1 MAKLKLS
8 DTWKP
13 FRGPNQMY
21 SITSCRF
28 GVKLVEMGRKP
39 HRSKRV
45 WLRICKNPG
54 WPPTVLMDRR
64 IFKKYTAIWKAQAGY
79 RLDEES
85 NIVPVT
91 FLRQDWIDFAT
102 GLDYYITPT
111 QTTTIT
117 GFKAFIAWQQAAL
130 SSQGLRWNAPLMFPY
145 YYPFVQ
151 WPDPPATYDP
161 WLLTEVDAEQQ
172 TPSRAIYYWPTPDPW
187 NTEHSVVLY
196 ITRPAFKGQLET
208 ERTPI
213 VINGYK
219 VYFPGEPG
227 EPYTDNSN
235 WLSRWSCYGPGW
247 ITASMQIVDWATG
260 SPSPIV
266 GKRIHVV

>member
-1 MAKLKLS
+1 
-8 DTWKP
+8 
-13 FRGPNQMY
+13 MY

-28 GVKLVEMGRKP
+28 GVKLIEMGRKP

-45 WLRICKNPG
+45 WLRICKNPA
-54 WPPTVLMDRR
+54 WPPTILMDRR
-64 IFKKYTAIWKAQAGY
+64 VFKKYTHLWKIGSGY

-91 FLRQDWIDFAT
+91 IHKDAWISFAT

-111 QTTTIT
+111 QTTSIT
-117 GFKAFIAWQQAAL
+117 GFKAFIAWNQAGL
-130 SSQGLRWNAPLMFPY
+130 TCQGLRWAAPLMFPY

-161 WLLTEVDAEQQ
+161 WLLTSVNAEQQ
-172 TPSRAIYYWPTPDPW
+172 MPSRVIYYWPTPDPW
-187 NTEHSVVLY
+187 NKEHACILY
-196 ITRPAFKGQLET
+196 ANRPAQEGRVET
-208 ERTPI
+208 ELPPI
-213 VINGYK
+213 YTAGYK

-227 EPYTDNSN
+227 EPYSDNYGWVSA
-235 WLSRWSCYGPGW
+235 WSCYGTGW

-260 SPSPIV
+260 TPSPLV
-266 GKRIHVV
+266 GKRIRVV